1 MSGCQLSS
9 KDFQLIIQALTQLSD
24 DGRNLAARLGH
35 TLSPLPTEA
44 GVILQISDDS
54 ALPSGVQDPAFAPP
68 RGDCPRNSKK
78 LVAGMRW
85 KIGDKMART
94 STASSD
100 AIISALAG
108 IHPES
113 NTMSPDSWMDSIR
126 HHQWALS
133 RSQHDDGLL
142 SVIHRCHVFTSKD
155 VGAKFMLMLSYIELS
170 VTCQRYAILKLPV
183 ASPVANNRNQDPR

>member
-35 TLSPLPTEA
+35 ALSPLPTEA
-44 GVILQISDDS
+44 GVILQILD
-54 ALPSGVQDPAFAPP
+54 SGVQDPAFAPP
-68 RGDCPRNSKK
+68 RGDCPRNSTK
-78 LVAGMRW
+78 LVAGMHW

-108 IHPES
+108 WRDPSGIQHYEPRF
-113 NTMSPDSWMDSIR
+113 MDG
-126 HHQWALS
+126 
-133 RSQHDDGLL
+133 QH
-142 SVIHRCHVFTSKD
+142 ST
-155 VGAKFMLMLSYIELS
+155 
-170 VTCQRYAILKLPV
+170 
-183 ASPVANNRNQDPR
+183 SPVGIIP

>member
-1 MSGCQLSS
+1 MPGCQLSS
-9 KDFQLIIQALTQLSD
+9 KDFQLIIQGLTQLSD
-24 DGRNLAARLGH
+24 DGKNLASRLGQ

-44 GVILQISDDS
+44 GVTLQILHNS
-54 ALPSGVQDPAFAPP
+54 APAPGGQDPAFDPP

-78 LVAGMRW
+78 LVARMRW

-100 AIISALAG
+100 ALISALAG

-113 NTMSPDSWMDSIR
+113 NTMHLNSWMDNVR
-126 HHQWALS
+126 HQEWALS
-133 RSQHDDGLL
+133 RSQHDNGLS
-142 SVIHRCHVFTSKD
+142 SVILRCHVFSSKD

-170 VTCQRYAILKLPV
+170 VTCQRF
-183 ASPVANNRNQDPR
+183 DT

>member
-9 KDFQLIIQALTQLSD
+9 KDFQLIIQALIQLSD

-44 GVILQISDDS
+44 GVILQIPD
-54 ALPSGVQDPAFAPP
+54 SGVQDPAFTPP
-68 RGDCPRNSKK
+68 HGDCPRNSKK
-78 LVAGMRW
+78 LVAGMHW
-85 KIGDKMART
+85 KIRDKMAWT

-126 HHQWALS
+126 HHRWALS
-133 RSQHDDGLL
+133 HSQHDDGLL
-142 SVIHRCHVFTSKD
+142 SVIHCCRVFTSKD